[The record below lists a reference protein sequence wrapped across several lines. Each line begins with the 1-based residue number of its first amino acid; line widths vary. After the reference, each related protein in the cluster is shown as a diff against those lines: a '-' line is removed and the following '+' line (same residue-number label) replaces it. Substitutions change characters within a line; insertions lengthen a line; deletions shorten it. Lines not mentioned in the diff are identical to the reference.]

1 MATFCSPTKVLMPR
15 LHYLSCIIRHD
26 PPNVHE
32 FRPAESTT
40 SRKADRL
47 DPKLCQSI
55 LALYVNVQWL
65 IAVTGIEEESVWP
78 VLKDCRHG
86 LRVENTANSGKR
98 IYCVSPTSHP
108 RP

>member
-26 PPNVHE
+26 PLNVHE

-47 DPKLCQSI
+47 DPKLCPSI
-55 LALYVNVQWL
+55 LALSMNDRLL
-65 IAVTGIEEESVWP
+65 IAGSAIEETSVWS

-98 IYCVSPTSHP
+98 IYCV
-108 RP
+108 